1 MSQKS
6 ISKSIKKIYQSFVV
20 DELSDE
26 DITHFFLSVLVS
38 KSLTLLI
45 DNDDLVLG
53 VLASL
58 VLRVLARAVLI

>member
-1 MSQKS
+1 MK
-6 ISKSIKKIYQSFVV
+6 
-20 DELSDE
+20 
-26 DITHFFLSVLVS
+26 FFLSVLVS

-58 VLRVLARAVLI
+58 VLRVLERAVLI

>member
-1 MSQKS
+1 MKYDM
-6 ISKSIKKIYQSFVV
+6 KFV
-20 DELSDE
+20 
-26 DITHFFLSVLVS
+26 LSVLVS

>member
-1 MSQKS
+1 MK
-6 ISKSIKKIYQSFVV
+6 
-20 DELSDE
+20 
-26 DITHFFLSVLVS
+26 FFLSVLVS

>member
-1 MSQKS
+1 M
-6 ISKSIKKIYQSFVV
+6 
-20 DELSDE
+20 
-26 DITHFFLSVLVS
+26 SVLVS